1 MEKLG
6 QLWNKAWQIIQPQQ
20 QRKEKEKG
28 VVEVYLPLLFF
39 ECYSMI
45 KFLSLNLSVEIIA
58 ILMIESL
65 HLHKSLKNFYFS
77 FSMQYQDLLKQ
88 ILILTI
94 HIFKLEYK
102 EINIVHL
109 YMYVINN
116 VFLIHA
122 TDKIPYRRVRQCQH
136 TRMRVITMQ

>member
-6 QLWNKAWQIIQPQQ
+6 QLWKQAWQIIQPQQ

-58 ILMIESL
+58 ILVIESL
-65 HLHKSLKNFYFS
+65 HLHSQKLLIFFS
-77 FSMQYQDLLKQ
+77 FSMQYQD
-88 ILILTI
+88 
-94 HIFKLEYK
+94 
-102 EINIVHL
+102 
-109 YMYVINN
+109 
-116 VFLIHA
+116 
-122 TDKIPYRRVRQCQH
+122 
-136 TRMRVITMQ
+136 

>member
-20 QRKEKEKG
+20 QREEKEKG

-58 ILMIESL
+58 ILLIESL
-65 HLHKSLKNFYFS
+65 HLHKS
-77 FSMQYQDLLKQ
+77 
-88 ILILTI
+88 
-94 HIFKLEYK
+94 
-102 EINIVHL
+102 
-109 YMYVINN
+109 
-116 VFLIHA
+116 
-122 TDKIPYRRVRQCQH
+122 
-136 TRMRVITMQ
+136 